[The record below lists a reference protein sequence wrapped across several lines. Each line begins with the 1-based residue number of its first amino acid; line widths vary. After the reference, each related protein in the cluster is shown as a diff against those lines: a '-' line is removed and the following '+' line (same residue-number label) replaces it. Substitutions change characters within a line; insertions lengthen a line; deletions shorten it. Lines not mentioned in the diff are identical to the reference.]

1 MSADTTSAVAD
12 PAVQL
17 LYQFTSACD
26 RFDYDGLLSLFAK
39 PSKYRVQCRRNFER
53 DGVLHIVN
61 DDEKELSFRCMSHPP
76 MRLEPTVHV
85 IGNPRVER
93 AGGECKVTATFAI
106 DRNGVPTF
114 SGEYRATIDESGEQ
128 QQFKELLVILE
139 GDSVQG
145 TVQIPI

>member
-1 MSADTTSAVAD
+1 MSANKPSAVAD

-26 RFDYDGLLSLFAK
+26 RFDYDGLLSLFAT
-39 PSKYRVQCRRNFER
+39 PSKYRVQCRKNYER

-61 DDEKELSFRCMSHPP
+61 DDEKELAFRCISHPP
-76 MRLEPTVHV
+76 ARLEPTVHV

-93 AGGECKVTATFAI
+93 ADGECQVTATFAI

-114 SGEYRATIDESGEQ
+114 SGEYRATVDESSDRR
-128 QQFKELLVILE
+128 QFTELLVILE

>member
-1 MSADTTSAVAD
+1 MNTAGAPAAAD

-17 LYQFTSACD
+17 LYQFTAACD
-26 RFDYDGLLSLFAK
+26 RFDYDELLSLFAK
-39 PSKYRVQCRRNFER
+39 PSKYRVQCRKNYER

-61 DDEKELSFRCMSHPP
+61 DDEKELAFRCISHPP
-76 MRLEPTVHV
+76 ARLESTVHV

-93 AGGECKVTATFAI
+93 TADDCLVTASFAI
-106 DRNGVPTF
+106 DRNGAPTF
-114 SGEYRATIDESGEQ
+114 SGEYRATIDESGERR
-128 QQFKELLVILE
+128 QFRELLVILE